1 MILKVQNPMEDF
13 VKKTL
18 MFLFLM
24 MLSTSLLFAQ
34 AKHNGRTTTTKEK
47 SAIHVPSQDEPAGLK
62 KIYSNLGKSKTDR
75 FLDTNGWT
83 IAGPNAGIGVTQYI
97 GMPFTPKVNAHVTQT
112 QLAVE
117 WVQGDNQVNVS
128 LYGDAGGVPGTKL
141 TGPVTVTNLGTFG
154 TCCQLAVANLTSTA
168 VTAGTQYWVVV
179 DEPSTGAG
187 SNTWAAWAF
196 VPTLFPFAFFNPANG
211 GWLAADGAS
220 AEAAGAVYGTTP

>member
-1 MILKVQNPMEDF
+1 

-18 MFLFLM
+18 ILLFAT
-24 MLSTSLLFAQ
+24 MLCSTVLFAQ
-34 AKHNGRTTTTKEK
+34 AKHSGRTTTTKEL
-47 SAIHVPSQDEPAGLK
+47 SAIHTPSQDAPAALK

-83 IAGPNAGIGVTQYI
+83 IAGPNAGIGVVQYI
-97 GMPFTPKVNAHVTQT
+97 GMPFTPKVNAHLTQT

-117 WVQGDNQVNVS
+117 WVTGDNQVNIS
-128 LYGDAGGVPGTKL
+128 LYSDGGGIPGTKL
-141 TGPVTVTNLGTFG
+141 AGPVTVSNLATFG

-168 VTAGTQYWVVV
+168 VAAGTQYWVVV

-187 SNTWAAWAF
+187 SNTWGAWAF

-211 GWLAADGAS
+211 GWLPGNGAS
-220 AEAAGAVYGTTP
+220 AEAAGAVFGTMRRLASS